1 MAQSPPQSARSG
13 QCNARS
19 KLANCRRNSSSV
31 SRPAGGRSHQGAAG
45 SAALPAVHPAPHAP
59 WPAPST
65 AVPSSR
71 RSRAP
76 RAVSSAA
83 SRAHNALKS
92 AHAGPRDAP
101 SGRASYLRR
110 GTRQCES
117 FCVRVP
123 RQVRPSRTPRPH
135 HRILYPSVRRS
146 PATMAP
152 SMATPSAD
160 PARAP
165 PSAWGK
171 GSAPPPSASFLPPL
185 SNHILVRRRFG
196 APIGLVARHA
206 HPSGN
211 LSSVHFTA

>member
-19 KLANCRRNSSSV
+19 KPANCRRNSSSV
-31 SRPAGGRSHQGAAG
+31 SGPAGGRSHQEAAG
-45 SAALPAVHPAPHAP
+45 SAALPAVHPASHAP

-83 SRAHNALKS
+83 SRAHSALKS

-117 FCVRVP
+117 LCVRVP
-123 RQVRPSRTPRPH
+123 RRVRPSRTPRPH
-135 HRILYPSVRRS
+135 HRIFYPSVIRS

-160 PARAP
+160 PVRAP
-165 PSAWGK
+165 PSARERLRPLF
-171 GSAPPPSASFLPPL
+171 PPPPL
-185 SNHILVRRRFG
+185 SRCYPTIFSCEG
-196 APIGLVARHA
+196 ASTLLLAWSRSTRTLQVTCPV
-206 HPSGN
+206 
-211 LSSVHFTA
+211 